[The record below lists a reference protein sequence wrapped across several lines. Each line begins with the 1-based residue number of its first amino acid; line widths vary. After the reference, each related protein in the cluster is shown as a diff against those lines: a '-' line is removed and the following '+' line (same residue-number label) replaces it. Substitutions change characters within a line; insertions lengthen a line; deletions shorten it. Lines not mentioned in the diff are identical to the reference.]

1 MRSMVYIK
9 KNNTSNLSKPV
20 WSGKRY
26 CISLAM
32 ILLAGY
38 TLAQYKPSTG
48 NDAVFN
54 FTVTSKSGKP
64 RQDELIILK
73 SKKTRKTYKGNTGTD
88 GKCSVTIPPSDAYT
102 IYYKLFADTVKYKEI
117 EVPGEDHR
125 VTYTLTLKYDP
136 PKVYT
141 LKNVFFET
149 GLSALRKDSYPALN
163 ELVDAL
169 KSKTS
174 LCIEIAGHTD
184 NVGTPE
190 SNQKLSTDRR
200 VGTPTGSSPPTG
212 PTPCGITCSN
222 TALSLSGLLPKAM
235 VKPSLWLQMK
245 LRKAVSKTG
254 EPKSGSFQNN

>member
-190 SNQKLSTDRR
+190 SNQQLSSDRANAVRDYLLKHGIKPKR
-200 VGTPTGSSPPTG
+200 VTSKGYGETQPVASNETPEGR
-212 PTPCGITCSN
+212 
-222 TALSLSGLLPKAM
+222 
-235 VKPSLWLQMK
+235 Q
-245 LRKAVSKTG
+245 
-254 EPKSGSFQNN
+254 QNRRTEVRIISE

>member
-1 MRSMVYIK
+1 MSGMRSMVYIK

-190 SNQKLSTDRR
+190 SNQKLSTDRANAVRDYLLKHGIKPKR
-200 VGTPTGSSPPTG
+200 VTSKGYGETQPVASNETPEGR
-212 PTPCGITCSN
+212 
-222 TALSLSGLLPKAM
+222 
-235 VKPSLWLQMK
+235 Q
-245 LRKAVSKTG
+245 
-254 EPKSGSFQNN
+254 QNRRTEVRIISE

>member
-1 MRSMVYIK
+1 MVYIK

-190 SNQKLSTDRR
+190 SNQKLSTDRANAVRDYLLKHGIKPKR
-200 VGTPTGSSPPTG
+200 VTSKGYGETQPVASNETPEGR
-212 PTPCGITCSN
+212 
-222 TALSLSGLLPKAM
+222 
-235 VKPSLWLQMK
+235 Q
-245 LRKAVSKTG
+245 
-254 EPKSGSFQNN
+254 QNRRTEVRIISE